1 MIDTIVP
8 HGATSYTPI
17 SVFTQD
23 SFSAWITRQPEH
35 IQKWAKASRFE
46 AKPGEFFCVY
56 TVNGD
61 AECIV
66 VCLSTPV
73 SMWDFSGLPQKLPAG
88 EYGMADDLPDETA
101 TALALGWALGSYKFD
116 RYRTLDKKGKQQKAT
131 AKLVLPATVDQDDL
145 SRLILATAKV
155 RDLVNTPSS
164 DMGPQELEVLGRDL
178 AQRHGATCTVI
189 VGDELLDK
197 GFPMIHAVGRASV
210 RQPRLIDV
218 SWGRESDP
226 KVTLVGK
233 GVCFDS
239 GGLSIKSFEEMLT
252 MKIDMSGAAHALA
265 LGEMIMLAKLAIRL
279 RILVAAVENAISGN
293 AYRPM
298 DILTSRKGLTVEIG
312 STDAEGR
319 LILADALTE
328 ADESHPD
335 VIVDFAT
342 LTGFEAGGGVMAAF
356 YTNDE
361 NAAQQL
367 ANLSHALEDP
377 IWRMPLTPLIKHR
390 IKGKFADLTNTGS
403 IYKGSTIRGASFL
416 SHFVDH
422 AKTWIHVDLSDGNED
437 DRPGRPVGGE
447 AYGLRAIYSWLRS
460 RYGINHPMKV

>member
-17 SVFTQD
+17 SVVAQD
-23 SFSAWITRQPEH
+23 SFSAWIDGQPER
-35 IQKWAKASRFE
+35 IQKWAETSGFE

-56 TVNGD
+56 AVNGD
-61 AECIV
+61 PESII
-66 VCLSTPV
+66 VCLGTPV
-73 SMWDFSGLPQKLPAG
+73 SMWDFAGLPQRLPAG
-88 EYGMADDLPDETA
+88 NYAIADELATEEV

-116 RYRTLDKKGKQQKAT
+116 RYRTLDKT
-131 AKLVLPATVDQDDL
+131 AKKQKEVARLVLPATVDQDDL
-145 SRLILATAKV
+145 DRIIKATVKV
-155 RDLVNTPSS
+155 CDLVNTPSS
-164 DMGPQELEVLGRDL
+164 DMGPEELEALGRDM
-178 AQRHGATCTVI
+178 AQRHGAICAVI

-197 GFPMIHAVGRASV
+197 GFPLVHAVGRASA
-210 RQPRLIDV
+210 RQPRLIDIT
-218 SWGRESDP
+218 WGQENDP

-252 MKIDMSGAAHALA
+252 MKLDMSGAAHALA
-265 LGEMIMLAKLAIRL
+265 LGEMIMLAKFKVRL

-298 DILTSRKGLTVEIG
+298 DILTSRKGLTIEIG

-319 LILADALTE
+319 LILADALTA

-342 LTGFEAGGGVMAAF
+342 LTGFESGGGVMAAF

-361 NAAQQL
+361 NVAQQL
-367 ANLSHALEDP
+367 TSLSQKLEDP
-377 IWRMPLTPLIKHR
+377 IWRMPITPLIKHR

-422 AKTWIHVDLSDGNED
+422 AKIWVHVDLSDGNDD

-447 AYGLRAIYSWLRS
+447 AFGLRAIYSWLQS
-460 RYGINHPMKV
+460 RYGESRSLKV